1 MPQEQQHESLHLKTT
16 VVVALMKMMMMMQ
29 TTKMDLVLFVALD
42 GSPLVMLYALYA
54 VKMKKQKEEQQPV
67 LQMVQFAFLSLQ
79 KIEKKQV
86 A

>member
-1 MPQEQQHESLHLKTT
+1 MPQEQQQESLHLKTT
-16 VVVALMKMMMMMQ
+16 VVVALMKMMK
-29 TTKMDLVLFVALD
+29 TTKVDLVLFVALD

>member
-1 MPQEQQHESLHLKTT
+1 MRQEQQQESLHLKTT
-16 VVVALMKMMMMMQ
+16 VVVALMKMMQ

-67 LQMVQFAFLSLQ
+67 
-79 KIEKKQV
+79 
-86 A
+86 